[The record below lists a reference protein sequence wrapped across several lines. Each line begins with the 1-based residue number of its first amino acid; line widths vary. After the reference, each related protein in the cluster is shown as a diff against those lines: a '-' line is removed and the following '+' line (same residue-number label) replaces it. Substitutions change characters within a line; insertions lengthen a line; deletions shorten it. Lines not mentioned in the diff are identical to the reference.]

1 MSGQREVEPARSGEI
16 DCSYCGSGVP
26 DGSFCGACGAHLA
39 HGRYRGAATRAHA
52 HAAFPDEGV
61 LRLGV
66 VSSLFPRLPGA
77 ARGAY
82 RVAFGLLAGVLA
94 AVAAAG
100 LQAPVIAV
108 SALAIPLLFLIYVY
122 ETGPRDRRFAVA
134 TAAVFAAGAA
144 LGVTWALEFGPVV
157 SGALIPAP
165 GSSLTSGDALVSAV
179 AVPVLGQLLMLLPA
193 AAARLATPGRS
204 EALEGFTAG
213 VVSALGVTMAAT
225 LTELAPL
232 LRYGNL
238 IQDSSVLANLT
249 QAVIRGVSVP
259 LVAAAATGYISAA
272 LWKGQGAGS
281 AAGGRWL
288 THPALAVAVALA
300 VETGLGYA
308 DDAGL
313 PDAVLLTV
321 HLVAAAA
328 ALLALRIGLHHV
340 LLHEGQCA
348 GQGVARE
355 CPNCGR
361 TGPAMP
367 FCPGCGVTERASG
380 HMAGRRLGHRRVLGA
395 LAGGLALLTAALVVV
410 ALEVPSAPPKPCTA
424 LNCLTPFALPP
435 HPPRVYTSRD
445 GWSVQWYPAS
455 AVFPEG
461 PPATSASPSASQL
474 RLDFTNPG
482 APAEDGEL
490 AFTGGPAQGH
500 SADEIVTSL
509 QQANAPN
516 AVPDYVMPGASLGYT
531 PGYGEAFQVT
541 PSSADG
547 NPVRFEVTIIC
558 AIRDGYAICA
568 YAVGPQVSLGHL
580 VTHPTEARLALA
592 LWADPDLNGV
602 RWKGQRLP

>member
-1 MSGQREVEPARSGEI
+1 M
-16 DCSYCGSGVP
+16 
-26 DGSFCGACGAHLA
+26 
-39 HGRYRGAATRAHA
+39 
-52 HAAFPDEGV
+52 

-108 SALAIPLLFLIYVY
+108 SALAIPLLFVIYVY
-122 ETGPRDRRFAVA
+122 ETGPRDRRFAVV

-144 LGVTWALEFGPVV
+144 LGVAGALEFGPVV
-157 SGALIPAP
+157 SGALVPAL

-288 THPALAVAVALA
+288 THPALAVTVALA

-328 ALLALRIGLHHV
+328 LLVLRIGLHHV

-348 GQGVARE
+348 GQGAARE

-361 TGPAMP
+361 AGPAMS
-367 FCPGCGVTERASG
+367 FCPDCGVTERASG
-380 HMAGRRLGHRRVLGA
+380 HMADRRLGHRRVLGA

-410 ALEVPSAPPKPCTA
+410 AREVPSAPPTPCTA
-424 LNCLTPFALPP
+424 LNCLAPFALPP

-455 AVFPEG
+455 AVFPER

-474 RLDFTNPG
+474 RLDFTNPD

-490 AFTGGPAQGH
+490 AFTGGPAHGH
-500 SADEIVTSL
+500 SADEIVASL
-509 QQANAPN
+509 QQANARD
-516 AVPDYVMPGASLGYT
+516 AVPDYVVSGASLRYT

-541 PSSADG
+541 PGSATATRSG
-547 NPVRFEVTIIC
+547 SR
-558 AIRDGYAICA
+558 
-568 YAVGPQVSLGHL
+568 
-580 VTHPTEARLALA
+580 
-592 LWADPDLNGV
+592 
-602 RWKGQRLP
+602 